1 MPCELSNPPP
11 DLAVSLRDRLGA
23 KVEGTIGVAA
33 SLGRFGGNQT
43 IRGGRQGLRTG
54 AQDVEALRTKT
65 RSVRSDY
72 RGRMKFKNWRKEA
85 LRDWDLEKSSPQ
97 VRV

>member
-33 SLGRFGGNQT
+33 SLGRSGGFKRYEVVDRGCEQGPQT
-43 IRGGRQGLRTG
+43 WEVSERRHEVTDQITVVDAVQKLAKGGPARLGSR
-54 AQDVEALRTKT
+54 
-65 RSVRSDY
+65 
-72 RGRMKFKNWRKEA
+72 
-85 LRDWDLEKSSPQ
+85 KSSPQ